1 MSRFDLAVI
10 NGTLVIPHTGL
21 VRADLGVRDGRIAAI
36 VDKISTHEA
45 ETLIDANGKAVFP
58 GAVDSHYH
66 VGIYRP
72 FSQDAESESR
82 SSLIGGVTTLLSYFR
97 TGHHY
102 LNKSGPYR
110 TIFPEVLELAAGHF
124 YTDYGF
130 HLAIMTAQQLQE
142 VDDLVEK
149 YGVGSFK
156 FYMFYKGLNLSA
168 NSTRGNDYTMADN
181 YDLGHLYLLMEKVSA
196 AARKHADGG
205 RIALSLHC
213 ENPELI
219 RVFIE
224 KVKEEGLQGLKAYS
238 RARPPLTEHLSIL
251 EAVLLAEATRCP
263 VNLLHLSSR
272 QALKAGIHARREH
285 PSLDIVLETT
295 LHHLTLTCET
305 AGGVIG
311 KVNPPIRDQEDVDYL
326 WEGIA
331 NGEVDTVVSDHACCM
346 EEEKKDA
353 DLWGSLPGFGG
364 SSLLYP
370 TLISEGFHKRSV
382 PLTRISEIA
391 AANPARHFGL
401 FPQKGALAVGADAD
415 FAVIDLNK
423 IQTVTPELLQSAQKF
438 TPFHE
443 KKLKGWPS
451 KTILRGE
458 IMMKN
463 SQVIGEASGRYIRRP
478 VALHGAGADRGLLSV
493 AVPLDKSREH

>member
-1 MSRFDLAVI
+1 VSRFDLAVV

-21 VRADLGVRDGRIAAI
+21 VKADLGVKDGRIAAI
-36 VDKISTHEA
+36 ADKISTHEA
-45 ETLIDANGKAVFP
+45 ETVVDANGKAVFP

-102 LNKSGPYR
+102 LNTSGPYR

-130 HLAIMTAQQLQE
+130 HLAIMTAEQLLE

-168 NSTRGNDYTMADN
+168 DSTRGNDYTMADN

-196 AARKHADGG
+196 AARKHAGSG

-251 EAVLLAEATRCP
+251 EAVLLAEATGCP

-272 QALKAGIHARREH
+272 QALEAGIRARREH

-311 KVNPPIRDQEDVDYL
+311 KVNPPIRGQEDVNYL

-331 NGEVDTVVSDHACCM
+331 SGEVDTVVSDHACCM

-370 TLISEGFHKRSV
+370 TLLSEGFHKRNV

-401 FPQKGALAVGADAD
+401 FPQKGGITVGADAD
-415 FAVIDLNK
+415 FAVIDLNET
-423 IQTVTPELLQSAQKF
+423 QTVTPELLQSAQKF
-438 TPFHE
+438 TPFRGQ
-443 KKLKGWPS
+443 KLKGWPS
-451 KTILRGE
+451 ETIRRGE
-458 IMMKN
+458 IMMRN
-463 SQVIGEASGRYIRRP
+463 SRVIGQAGGRYIRRP
-478 VALHGAGADRGLLSV
+478 VALHGAADRRFPCI
-493 AVPLDKSREH
+493 AEAMNIK